1 MEGLFFGILR
11 YVNNPLHV
19 ILHCLVCIL
28 SFNVNNGD
36 TAKSRLVLLWILKMS

>member
-1 MEGLFFGILR
+1 MVTSTPK

-28 SFNVNNGD
+28 SFNVNIVD
-36 TAKSRLVLLWILKMS
+36 TAKSVLSYCGS